1 MNKNLEQ
8 ILAKKRKKK
17 LEKDSELLEGMKI
30 LRGPQGKAGKPGKD
44 GKDGR
49 SPSKKAIIEEVLSKI
64 PIPKDGK
71 AGKDSTIPGPK
82 GEKGDTPKHRWKG
95 TKLQFEKPDGSW
107 GDMVEL
113 LGPEGKKG
121 KDGNAPEHEV
131 NGLKVRFRKPDGK
144 WGEWLNFEPV
154 LQKAISLIQG
164 ASRHGGGGATPG
176 FLGLND
182 TPDSYQ
188 GADGYYLKVQG
199 NQIVFVAGGPGGGG
213 ASAWGEITGTLA
225 DQTDLQTALNGKSDT
240 GHTHDDRYYTESET
254 DTEIS
259 DAITAHVGQADPH
272 TQYQKESEKGSANGY
287 APLGADSK
295 IASAYLPAI
304 ALTDVFVVASQV
316 AQLALTA
323 EEGDVA
329 IRTDLNKSYIH
340 NGGTAGTMADWSELL
355 TPTDAVLSVNGFTGA
370 VSLTTANVADS
381 ADKRYVTDAQ
391 QTAIGTIGSKA
402 DDSDVVHNTGNE
414 SIAGQKTVVD
424 GFFDNA
430 GTPILSVGV
439 TQRGLY
445 YSDGAMSIGWNSGI
459 LYNPSGAI
467 ALNWDNRHLVDS
479 GGAIALEWQ
488 ARQLIAPDNTYVVD
502 WASGRVLLR
511 DLVAG
516 FNGALDV
523 SLLTADREYF
533 LQDGD
538 GTLAFLTDIPSIAGL
553 ADAGANSDITSLLG
567 LTGEIRLDTTPATDD
582 VAVGMTTNSYNAGET
597 IAQWDL
603 LYMDSTGKWMIA
615 DASAV
620 ATSGGMLAMACE
632 AGTTDT
638 PLKVALPT
646 AFIRNDDWAWTPGAT
661 LYADITAG
669 AITETAPSGTDEVI
683 RVIGFAMSA
692 DMIHFNPSSSHI
704 THT

>member
-30 LRGPQGKAGKPGKD
+30 LRGPQGKAGKPGAP

-113 LGPEGKKG
+113 IGAPGKKG

-154 LQKAISLIQG
+154 LQKALSLIQG
-164 ASRHGGGGATPG
+164 ASRNGGGGATPG

-182 TPDSYQ
+182 TPDTYAD
-188 GADGYYLKVQG
+188 ADGYYLKVQG
-199 NQIVFVAGGPGGGG
+199 NQIVFVAGGGGGG
-213 ASAWGEITGTLA
+213 AVSWGDILGTLA

-316 AQLALTA
+316 DQLALTA

-391 QTAIGTIGSKA
+391 QTAIGTIASKA
-402 DDSDVVHNTGNE
+402 NDADVVHDTGDE
-414 SIAGQKTVVD
+414 TIAGKKY
-424 GFFDNA
+424 
-430 GTPILSVGV
+430 L
-439 TQRGLY
+439 
-445 YSDGAMSIGWNSGI
+445 SDGLADSNNDIV
-459 LYNPSGAI
+459 I
-467 ALNWDNRHLVDS
+467 ALNSNVLYSSNAGAPIVSINWDSRVLHDTTGTNSISWL
-479 GGAIALEWQ
+479 
-488 ARQLIAPDNTYVVD
+488 ARTLDD
-502 WASGRVLLR
+502 ASGDARLDWSGTNVKLVGGFGNLILDIDAVTGARTVDFQDSDGTVALLA
-511 DLVAG
+511 DIP
-516 FNGALDV
+516 DV
-523 SLLTADREYF
+523 S
-533 LQDGD
+533 
-538 GTLAFLTDIPSIAGL
+538 GL

-638 PLKVALPT
+638 PLLVALPT

>member
-1 MNKNLEQ
+1 MNPKLRK
-8 ILAKKRKKK
+8 ILDDKKKKK

-30 LRGPQGKAGKPGKD
+30 LRGPEGKAGKPGKD

-49 SPSKKAIIEEVLSKI
+49 SPSKKAIVEEVLSKI

-95 TKLQFEKPDGSW
+95 TKLQFEKADGSW

-113 LGPEGKKG
+113 IGAPGKKG

-154 LQKAISLIQG
+154 LQKALSLIQG

-182 TPDSYQ
+182 TPDSYA

-199 NQIVFVAGGPGGGG
+199 NQIVFVAGGGGGG
-213 ASAWGEITGTLA
+213 AVSWGDILGTLA
-225 DQTDLQTALNGKSDT
+225 DQTDLQTALNGKANSDVVT
-240 GHTHDDRYYTESET
+240 V
-254 DTEIS
+254 
-259 DAITAHVGQADPH
+259 HVGEADPH

-295 IASAYLPAI
+295 VPTSYLPAL

-329 IRTDLNKSYIH
+329 IRSDLNKSYIH

-370 VSLTTANVADS
+370 VSLDTGDIPEAT
-381 ADKRYVTDAQ
+381 DKNYVTDAE

-414 SIAGQKTVVD
+414 SISGQKTVVD

-445 YSDGAMSIGWNSGI
+445 YSDGSLAIDWNSAV

-467 ALNWDNRHLVDS
+467 ALNWDSRHLVDS

-523 SLLTADREYF
+523 SLLTGDHEYF

-538 GTLAFLTDIPSIAGL
+538 GTLAFLADIPSIAGL
-553 ADAGANSDITSLLG
+553 ASAGPNSDITSL
-567 LTGEIRLDTTPATDD
+567 TAIEGEIRLDAIPAGDNLLSGLSSLSFQSGE
-582 VAVGMTTNSYNAGET
+582 AVS
-597 IAQWDL
+597 QWDL
-603 LYMDSTGKWMIA
+603 VYLKNDSKWWIA
-615 DASAV
+615 DASDV
-620 ATSGGMLAMACE
+620 ATSGGMLAMSAQ
-632 AGTTDT
+632 AVGADSAV
-638 PLKVALPT
+638 LVALPNS
-646 AFIRNDDWAWTPGAT
+646 FIRNDAWAWTPGAT
-661 LYADITAG
+661 LYADIVAG
-669 AITETAPSGTDEVI
+669 GITETAPSGTDEVV
-683 RVIGFAMSA
+683 RVIGFAMTA
-692 DMIHFNPSSSHI
+692 DIIHFNPSSSHI

>member
-1 MNKNLEQ
+1 MNPKLRK
-8 ILAKKRKKK
+8 ILDEKKKKK

-30 LRGPQGKAGKPGKD
+30 LRGPEGKAGKPGKD

-64 PIPKDGK
+64 PIPKDGE

-82 GEKGDTPKHRWKG
+82 GDKGDTPKHRWKG
-95 TKLQFEKPDGSW
+95 TKLQFEKADGTW

-113 LGPEGKKG
+113 IGAPGKKG

-154 LQKAISLIQG
+154 LQKALSLIQG
-164 ASRHGGGGATPG
+164 ASRNGGGGATPG

-182 TPDSYQ
+182 TPDSYA

-199 NQIVFVAGGPGGGG
+199 NQIVFVAGGGGGG
-213 ASAWGEITGTLA
+213 AVSWGDILGTLA

-304 ALTDVFVVASQV
+304 ALTDVFVVASEV

-340 NGGTAGTMADWSELL
+340 NGGVAGTMTDWSELL

-402 DDSDVVHNTGNE
+402 NDADVVHDTGDE
-414 SIAGQKTVVD
+414 SIAGKKYFSD
-424 GFFDNA
+424 GLADSNNDIIIAPNSNVLYSSNA
-430 GTPILSVGV
+430 GSPKTSINWDSRVLHDTLGEEAMDWENRTLLGVSSNPILYWDGTMLDLADPVSGF
-439 TQRGLY
+439 RGGL
-445 YSDGAMSIGWNSGI
+445 DISG
-459 LYNPSGAI
+459 LSS
-467 ALNWDNRHLVDS
+467 NRVFTFQDS
-479 GGAIALEWQ
+479 
-488 ARQLIAPDNTYVVD
+488 
-502 WASGRVLLR
+502 
-511 DLVAG
+511 
-516 FNGALDV
+516 
-523 SLLTADREYF
+523 
-533 LQDGD
+533 D
-538 GTLAFLTDIPSIAGL
+538 GTLAFLADLPDISGL

-632 AGTTDT
+632 AGTADT
-638 PLKVALPT
+638 PILVALPT
-646 AFIRNDDWAWTPGAT
+646 AFIRNDGWAWTPGAT

-669 AITETAPSGTDEVI
+669 TVSETAPSGTDEVI